1 LTLFAAI
8 DPGRSKCG
16 LVLADSSR
24 LEVLA
29 AGVLPPQRCREQ
41 LMGWIRADQCSNVV
55 LGDGTGSPPWRQWL
69 LEQQLAARVV
79 PEAGTTLAARDRY
92 WELEPARGWR
102 RLLPKGLRLPPRDVD
117 DVVAQILLER
127 HLNTQLT
134 RPPGLSLL
142 AAQNLAR
149 TVKA

>member
-1 LTLFAAI
+1 
-8 DPGRSKCG
+8 
-16 LVLADSSR
+16 
-24 LEVLA
+24 
-29 AGVLPPQRCREQ
+29 
-41 LMGWIRADQCSNVV
+41 M
-55 LGDGTGSPPWRQWL
+55 
-69 LEQQLAARVV
+69 EQQLAARVV

-134 RPPGLSLL
+134 RPPGLRLL